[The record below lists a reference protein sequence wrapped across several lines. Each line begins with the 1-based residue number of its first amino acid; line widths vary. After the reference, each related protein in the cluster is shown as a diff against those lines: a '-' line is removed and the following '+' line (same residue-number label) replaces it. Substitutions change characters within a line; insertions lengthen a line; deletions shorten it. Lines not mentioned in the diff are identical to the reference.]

1 MGILYFLHQ
10 IILNP
15 RKRKKEI
22 HLHNTQNTISWVIY
36 MFIKRLTK
44 TVTQE
49 FVTITKTLRDHT
61 LSDIKTLYKTFF
73 YSLKVLGM
81 NATRFRNTLA

>member
-15 RKRKKEI
+15 RKKKEI

-36 MFIKRLTK
+36 IFIKRLTK

-61 LSDIKTLYKTFF
+61 LSDIKTLYRTFF
-73 YSLKVLGM
+73 IH
-81 NATRFRNTLA
+81 